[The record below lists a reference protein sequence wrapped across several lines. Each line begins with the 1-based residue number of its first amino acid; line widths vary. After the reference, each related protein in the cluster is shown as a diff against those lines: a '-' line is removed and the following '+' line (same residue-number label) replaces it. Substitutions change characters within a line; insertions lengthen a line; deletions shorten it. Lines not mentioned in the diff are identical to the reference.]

1 MDILAIHPVDD
12 ANKSITGCP
21 NQEIRSKLK
30 GLINGRSIQLKNYG
44 FDSSLIKTDQ
54 LAPCFTKSEKMN
66 PLGAHLITQYYLGK
80 STNKEL
86 SSFNLNHPKDI
97 EVLMRYIDR
106 SKPFVLTIV
115 CGGRHRTPVL
125 VYKDN
130 VVIME
135 SLGTS
140 KSKVGKNS
148 VAQIVGA
155 FHHVK
160 GDFNFFVPSEN
171 RQSDSISCDTD
182 AAIVAN
188 KFLKDPE
195 NFINH
200 ISGQDMLELQIHH
213 DMIINEPEKN
223 DDYFR
228 SCQDRVVMQ
237 FRASPPEVEKF
248 TQAISK
254 LTTSPEKFSKTP
266 ISKKRQPY
274 EGEQES
280 VFNYALRNSGIASFL
295 IEDTDEERRKKEEV
309 VKELS
314 SIFNADLNVNDEW
327 SIKQSH
333 RNKALDFRRAKLMR
347 VASEM
352 AKIAN
357 SQELLH
363 TVIESS
369 GLVLVL
375 DHYKENEICDVDVQ
389 RELILFLQQQMTID
403 RSLNINEAADKY
415 QVSLHDIEILLNAAR
430 MNGETE
436 E

>member
-12 ANKSITGCP
+12 ANKSITGYP

-30 GLINGRSIQLKNYG
+30 CLINGRSVQLKNYG

-66 PLGAHLITQYYLGK
+66 PLGSHIITRYYLGK

-155 FHHVK
+155 FHHAK

-228 SCQDRVVMQ
+228 SCHDRVVMQ

-266 ISKKRQPY
+266 ISKKRQSY

-295 IEDTDEERRKKEEV
+295 IEDTDEERRKKEEI

-357 SQELLH
+357 SQELIN
-363 TVIESS
+363 TVLESS
-369 GLVLVL
+369 GLALVL
-375 DHYKENEICDVDVQ
+375 EHYKENEICDIDVQ

-403 RSLNINEAADKY
+403 RTLNINEAADKY
-415 QVSLHDIEILLNAAR
+415 QVSLHDIEVLLNAAR
-430 MNGETE
+430 MNDETE